1 MFKPLSI
8 RYGGVDLRFA
18 LLFYVG
24 GALLQ
29 LDLKAVS
36 LIIMFSS
43 QRDHELNLLQ

>member
-18 LLFYVG
+18 QLFYVG

-29 LDLKAVS
+29 LDLRVS
-36 LIIMFSS
+36 GPLTWPKRGIFQFSPM
-43 QRDHELNLLQ
+43 